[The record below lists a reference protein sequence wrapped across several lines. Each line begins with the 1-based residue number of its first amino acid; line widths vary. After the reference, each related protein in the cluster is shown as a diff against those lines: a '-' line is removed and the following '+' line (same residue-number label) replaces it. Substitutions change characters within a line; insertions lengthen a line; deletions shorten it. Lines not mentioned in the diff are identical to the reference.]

1 MAAGDGVEGIPF
13 AAFIP
18 GLAGV
23 FALAEEATEALDV
36 DSDCL
41 KRVELA
47 TEAVPLP
54 ATRVTGEDVAGNVL
68 DLLARPPFID
78 EDIDNDAG
86 DPESFR
92 LVAKMD

>member
-36 DSDCL
+36 DRDCL

-47 TEAVPLP
+47 TEAVPVP
-54 ATRVTGEDVAGNVL
+54 TARVTGDDVAGNVL

-92 LVAKMD
+92 LVAKID